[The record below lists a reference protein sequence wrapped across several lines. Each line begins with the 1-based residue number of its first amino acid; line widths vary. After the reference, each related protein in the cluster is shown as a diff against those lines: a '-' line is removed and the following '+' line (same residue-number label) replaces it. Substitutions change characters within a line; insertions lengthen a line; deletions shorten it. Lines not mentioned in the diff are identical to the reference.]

1 VGSEL
6 YRFGKFKNTPTLN
19 FGAKNYIDLSATYA
33 LTPGL
38 ELRGGIRNLF
48 DQDPPLTDNNIA
60 PAGIINTNTFP
71 GTYDVLGRQ
80 IFLGITAK
88 L

>member
-1 VGSEL
+1 M
-6 YRFGKFKNTPTLN
+6 RA
-19 FGAKNYIDLSATYA
+19 AKNYIDLSATYA

-48 DQDPPLTDNNIA
+48 SQNPPMTDNNIA
-60 PAGIINTNTFP
+60 PASDVNGSTFP
-71 GTYDVLGRQ
+71 NSYDVLGRQ
-80 IFLGITAK
+80 IFLGVTAK